1 MYFENLEAKIIQISK
16 DAYDLNNPNKLVDFF
31 LEQTENDIRALFY
44 HTKSPILPAVAASA
58 EWGVPKLQYVAF
70 LMLYYYYNCH
80 SDKIV
85 WEDADGNVEDIEM
98 NVGFVSM
105 KNYWSNIAFYGLDLD
120 PIDMIA

>member
-31 LEQTENDIRALFY
+31 LEQTENDIRALF
-44 HTKSPILPAVAASA
+44 HQTKSPVAPVATST
-58 EWGVPKLQYVAF
+58 ECGVPKLQYIAF

-105 KNYWSNIAFYGLDLD
+105 KNYWSNIAFYGLD